1 MRTFIRLKN
10 RPVGRLPDHLHPHD
24 VRYADELVAEFLRE
38 YTKPGDL
45 VLDPFAGFGT
55 TLIVA
60 ETMGRRALG
69 IEFDKA
75 RADYIRTRLRDQ
87 SAVIHGDSRQLSALG
102 LPRADFLMTSPP
114 FMGRGDAEDPLQSYS
129 APGDG
134 YEAYLDGMSV
144 IAGQIAAVLKPGAA
158 AVFEVSNLKRPTG
171 VTTLAW
177 DMAAVLS
184 RHLRFEGETI
194 IGWDHYG
201 YGYDHSYC
209 LVYRNTGPAGKG
221 TRESE

>member
-45 VLDPFAGFGT
+45 VFDPFAGFGT

-69 IEFDKA
+69 IEFDRA
-75 RADYIRTRLRDQ
+75 RADYIRTRLREK
-87 SAVIHGDSRQLSALG
+87 AGIIHGDSRRPSELN

-114 FMGRGDAEDPLQSYS
+114 FMGRGDSEDPLQSYS
-129 APGDG
+129 VPGQG
-134 YEAYLDGMSV
+134 YEAYLEGIGA
-144 IAGQIAAVLKPGAA
+144 IAGQLPGVLKPGAV
-158 AVFEVSNLKRPTG
+158 AVFEVSNLKRPAG

-184 RHLRFEGETI
+184 RHLGFDGETVV
-194 IGWDHYG
+194 GWDHYG

-209 LVYRNTGPAGKG
+209 LVFRNTGLAGKG
-221 TRESE
+221 TQEIE

>member
-24 VRYADELVAEFLRE
+24 VRYADELVAQFLKE

-45 VLDPFAGFGT
+45 VFDPFAGFGT

-69 IEFDKA
+69 IEFDKP
-75 RADYIRTRLRDQ
+75 RADYIRTRLREKT
-87 SAVIHGDSRQLSALG
+87 AIIHGDSRRLSQLS
-102 LPRADFLMTSPP
+102 LPPVDFLMTSPP
-114 FMGRGDAEDPLQSYS
+114 FMARGDAEDPLQSY
-129 APGDG
+129 AVPGNG
-134 YEAYLDGMSV
+134 YESYLEG
-144 IAGQIAAVLKPGAA
+144 IGAIAAQLPAILKPGAA
-158 AVFEVSNLKRPTG
+158 AVFEVSNLKRPNG

-177 DMAAVLS
+177 DMAAVLA
-184 RHLRFEGETI
+184 RHLTFEGETI
-194 IGWDHYG
+194 VGWDHYG

-209 LVYRNTGPAGKG
+209 LVFRNAPASQPQ
-221 TRESE
+221 E